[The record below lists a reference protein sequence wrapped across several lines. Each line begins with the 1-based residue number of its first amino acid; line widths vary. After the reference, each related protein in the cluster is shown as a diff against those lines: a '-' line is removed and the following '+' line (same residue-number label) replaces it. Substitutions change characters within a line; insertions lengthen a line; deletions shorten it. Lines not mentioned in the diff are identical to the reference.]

1 MPFSRRLYARRRVSR
16 LADKP
21 TEPIASIEE
30 PGPFNERPIFAG
42 EQGDFDPEI
51 TLDDEA
57 FNVSFPVLHQHASHM
72 NPILTRPSLGP

>member
-16 LADKP
+16 LADKS

-30 PGPFNERPIFAG
+30 PGPFDERPIFAG

-57 FNVSFPVLHQHASHM
+57 LNVSLNFRVLHQHASHV
-72 NPILTRPSLGP
+72 NPILSLH